1 MHSLT
6 GPLQYQA
13 QEVACQLRD
22 EGNAM
27 EWIHPEYAGLAA
39 AMTTAHI
46 AMGGEGERPPR
57 GSRTGEPT
65 PEQH

>member
-1 MHSLT
+1 
-6 GPLQYQA
+6 
-13 QEVACQLRD
+13 
-22 EGNAM
+22 M